1 MVASIVRQDPFKN
14 ISADQEID
22 FQQPKFTRSMA
33 HRCLNNAGVKHDVNW
48 GLEELLKTMQRNE
61 VPFEF
66 LPPGNKTPK
75 VKKGETVEAQST
87 EISDLLQ
94 QIAEL
99 TKKVEGLASKAPKEI
114 VKPVDNNPKIK
125 FSKDGFPT
133 SVFVLR
139 KWCREK
145 NIKTHNKD
153 KRVELISKLKKQ
165 EQ

>member
-1 MVASIVRQDPFKN
+1 MVASVVRQDPFKN

-22 FQQPKFTRSMA
+22 FTQPKFTRSMA
-33 HRCLNNAGVKHDVNW
+33 HRCLNNARVDHDVNW

-66 LPPGNKTPK
+66 LPPGNKSPK
-75 VKKGETVEAQST
+75 IKKGKAVEKNSP
-87 EISDLLQ
+87 EISDLLR

-99 TKKVEGLASKAPKEI
+99 TKKVEGLAKAEVIEP
-114 VKPVDNNPKIK
+114 PVDNNPKIK

-133 SVFVLR
+133 SRFVLR

-145 NIKTHNKD
+145 NIETHNTD
-153 KRVELISKLKKQ
+153 IRSELISKLKKQ
-165 EQ
+165 AQ